1 MPINALVM
9 DSKAIELMSQA
20 TIEASWFKDFVLPEN
35 QHSLRHR
42 ETRKTAY
49 ILSKEAG
56 AASKLL
62 IVNTTPSGIGKIDN
76 PAKVF
81 SRILRMALTAW
92 GHFTGIPR
100 SFKPFRKDNFLSIFA
115 YQYNWSDN
123 SRLYFRF
130 GGDSRGAHTYM
141 YSMSKDTNRDFEQIE
156 VPNDI
161 CDEALGGFSNV
172 LGSLNEDTSNS
183 PPGDPGYYGIV
194 FDEFIGKTYGGI
206 AGATIE
212 DWCGSKLTRQ
222 QLDFVNAPLDSP
234 IRLRGAAG
242 TGKTQ
247 CMTIKCLKELF
258 QAQDDGRPL
267 RIGFITHSSG
277 VAHDV
282 IEGMMCALDPDNR
295 RGTLDGQQ
303 ALWVGSLYELAN
315 EKLEYD
321 KKGIVPL
328 SLDGAGGRTEQEEWL
343 EEYVRECRRERYFL
357 DLLQDCSEHV
367 CKGLTEDPM
376 SDRFRRE
383 LANEVACSLDSE
395 RVRKSDKA
403 KSDEYIY
410 GGRREWQMNLPNE
423 ADRRALLEV
432 HDKYAGELAKS
443 DYINIDQMIADFLD
457 FLQSYQ
463 WSNYRKATEGF
474 DIVFV
479 DELHCFN
486 GSERMVFHSLV
497 RGDSMQNS
505 PVPLFMAYDLKQSTD
520 DRFLGVGAAGRF
532 FRTLAAGKSKLVELT
547 QVFRSTV
554 QITKSLAHLDGSF
567 PALDL
572 EKEWCTYNGL
582 GSQNGAVPQL
592 RTYATDWS
600 LLDDIV
606 RQAYRD
612 ANQKNESGRNVA
624 VLCMSDLLFGKYA
637 KAGRIADMVSVVESN
652 TDLTELRYA
661 RNRCVFSMP
670 DNVAGL
676 QFERVYLIYVDKQEL
691 DSEELSLGAQRQ
703 LLSRLYLGAS
713 RASRDLTLAVSHQRG
728 GVPDILRT
736 AIDHG
741 VLAEV
746 DGGPRGRRGRRDRR

>member
-20 TIEASWFKDFVLPEN
+20 TIDANWFQDFVLPDN
-35 QHSLRHR
+35 QHSLRRR
-42 ETRKTAY
+42 EAHETAY
-49 ILSKEAG
+49 ILSEEAG
-56 AASKLL
+56 ESSKLL
-62 IVNTTPSGIGKIDN
+62 IVNATQSGIGRIDN
-76 PAKVF
+76 PERVF
-81 SRILRMALTAW
+81 SRILRMALTTW

-100 SFKPFRKDNFLSIFA
+100 SFKPFRRDNFLSIFA
-115 YQYNWSDN
+115 YQYNWSDS

-130 GGDSRGAHTYM
+130 EGDNRARTFV
-141 YSMSKDTNRDFEQIE
+141 YSMSKDKNRDFEQIE
-156 VPNDI
+156 VPNNI
-161 CDEALGGFSNV
+161 YDEALSGFSSI
-172 LGSLNEDTSNS
+172 LRSLDEDTSNS
-183 PPGDPGYYGIV
+183 PSKDPGYYGIV
-194 FDEFIGKTYGGI
+194 FDEFIGKTYGGV

-282 IEGMMCALDPDNR
+282 VEGMICALDPDNR
-295 RGTLDGQQ
+295 RRTLDEQQ

-343 EEYVRECRRERYFL
+343 EEFVKECRGEEYFL
-357 DLLQDCSEHV
+357 ALLQECSKHV
-367 CKGLTEDPM
+367 RKGLTEDPM

-395 RVRKSDKA
+395 RVRKSDKV
-403 KSDEYIY
+403 KSDEYIH
-410 GGRREWQMNLPNE
+410 GSRREWQMSLPNE

-463 WSNYRKATEGF
+463 WSNYRKAAEGF

-532 FRTLAAGKSKLVELT
+532 FKTLAAGKSKLVELT

-554 QITKSLAHLDGSF
+554 EITEFLAHLDGSF

-572 EKEWCTYNGL
+572 EKEWRTYNGH

-592 RTYATDWS
+592 RTYPTDLS

-606 RQAYRD
+606 KQAYRH
-612 ANQKNESGRNVA
+612 ANQENESGRNVA
-624 VLCMSDLLFGKYA
+624 VLCMSDSLFGKYA

-691 DSEELSLGAQRQ
+691 DSEDLSLGAQRQ

-713 RASRDLTLAVSHQRG
+713 RASRDLTLAVSHERG

-746 DGGPRGRRGRRDRR
+746 DGGPRRRRGRRDRG

>member
-1 MPINALVM
+1 
-9 DSKAIELMSQA
+9 
-20 TIEASWFKDFVLPEN
+20 
-35 QHSLRHR
+35 
-42 ETRKTAY
+42 
-49 ILSKEAG
+49 
-56 AASKLL
+56 
-62 IVNTTPSGIGKIDN
+62 
-76 PAKVF
+76 
-81 SRILRMALTAW
+81 MALTGW

-115 YQYNWSDN
+115 YQYNWRDS
-123 SRLYFRF
+123 SRLYFRL
-130 GGDSRGAHTYM
+130 GGEDRRVHTYM
-141 YSMSKDTNRDFEQIE
+141 YSMSKETNRDFGQIE
-156 VPNDI
+156 VSDNI
-161 CDEALGGFSNV
+161 YDEALDGFSSA
-172 LGSLNEDTSNS
+172 LGSLNEDASS
-183 PPGDPGYYGIV
+183 LPRRDSGYYGIV

-206 AGATIE
+206 ADTTIN

-222 QLDFVNAPLDSP
+222 QLEFVNAPLDSP

-267 RIGFITHSSG
+267 RVGFITHSSG

-295 RGTLDGQQ
+295 RGALDEPQG
-303 ALWVGSLYELAN
+303 LWIGSLYELAN

-343 EEYVRECRRERYFL
+343 EEFVKECRRERYFL
-357 DLLQDCSEHV
+357 DLLRECSEHV
-367 CKGLTEDPM
+367 RKGLTEDPM
-376 SDRFRRE
+376 EDRFRRE
-383 LANEVACSLDSE
+383 LANEIACSLDSE
-395 RVRKSDKA
+395 RVRKSDRNR
-403 KSDEYIY
+403 SDEYIC
-410 GGRREWQMNLPNE
+410 GDRREWQMSLPNR
-423 ADRRALLEV
+423 ADRRAVLEV
-432 HDKYAGELAKS
+432 HDKYARELAES

-497 RGDSMQNS
+497 RGDAVQNS

-532 FRTLAAGKSKLVELT
+532 FKTLAAGKSKLVELT
-547 QVFRSTV
+547 QVFRSTIE
-554 QITKSLAHLDGSF
+554 ITEFLAHLDGAF

-572 EKEWCTYNGL
+572 EKEWCTYNGRGL
-582 GSQNGAVPQL
+582 QKGGIPEL
-592 RTYATDWS
+592 RTYLDDYA
-600 LLDDIV
+600 LIDDIV
-606 RQAYRD
+606 RQAYRH
-612 ANQKNESGRNVA
+612 ANQENGGGRNVA
-624 VLCMSDLLFGKYA
+624 VLCMSDSHFGRYA
-637 KAGRIADMVSVVESN
+637 KAGRIADMISVVESN

-661 RNRCVFSMP
+661 RSRCVFSMP

-676 QFERVYLIYVDKQEL
+676 QFERVYLIHVDKQEF
-691 DSEELSLGAQRQ
+691 DSEDLGLGAQRQ

-713 RASRDLTLAVSHQRG
+713 RASRDLTLAVSHERG
-728 GVPDILRT
+728 GVPDILRS

-741 VLAEV
+741 VLVEV
-746 DGGPRGRRGRRDRR
+746 DGGLDRRRGRRGRR